1 MQAGEHRV
9 VEIARA
15 LGEQPL
21 ARLGVREDALEIAVA
36 EERERQFEWHAALA
50 EPGRELRPCAALE
63 RAVGT
68 DRRVEQN
75 QPLGRVEPGIMPAG
89 GHPPRQIADHRG
101 RRRCLGA
108 REGGRERERRGR
120 LQRAAPAAI
129 HRVRWASHSTGGD
142 AMKAASTLAC
152 LVVCIAASLARAQ
165 SGNNLEVINHPN
177 YDKSVFMP
185 FSPAIKVKS
194 GKLLWLAG
202 GTALPVYHDHP
213 HKREEVVKYLTN
225 DLEGQV
231 RQTMDGIMQTLKAAN
246 ASPKDVVHVFIFR
259 TRPRMGDIGKA
270 SAVVNSYFAPCNHK
284 PTTTNMAVL
293 ELGEPEQLVEI
304 PVVAV
309 ADDRNSF
316 VLST

>member
-1 MQAGEHRV
+1 MKK
-9 VEIARA
+9 A
-15 LGEQPL
+15 LL
-21 ARLGVREDALEIAVA
+21 A
-36 EERERQFEWHAALA
+36 AALA
-50 EPGRELRPCAALE
+50 LA
-63 RAVGT
+63 
-68 DRRVEQN
+68 
-75 QPLGRVEPGIMPAG
+75 
-89 GHPPRQIADHRG
+89 
-101 RRRCLGA
+101 
-108 REGGRERERRGR
+108 
-120 LQRAAPAAI
+120 AAPA
-129 HRVRWASHSTGGD
+129 
-142 AMKAASTLAC
+142 L
-152 LVVCIAASLARAQ
+152 AQ

-177 YDKSVFMP
+177 YNKNVFMP

-270 SAVVNSYFAPCNHK
+270 SAIVNSYFAPYNHN

-304 PVVAV
+304 QVVAV
-309 ADDRNSF
+309 VDN
-316 VLST
+316 